1 MEVTIVQKLVHLLNP
16 LDYDMASFLH
26 GKMRSMGVRLILER
40 AVTGLSAE
48 NDSIKVEVEDHA
60 PLTADMVILAIGV
73 RPDTS
78 LAKDA
83 GLALG
88 AGGSIIV
95 NSRMETSIPDIY
107 AAGDAVQIRHRVTGK
122 DTRIALAGPA
132 NKQGRNAADS
142 ICGGDSH

>member
-1 MEVTIVQKLVHLLNP
+1 
-16 LDYDMASFLH
+16 
-26 GKMRSMGVRLILER
+26 
-40 AVTGLSAE
+40 
-48 NDSIKVEVEDHA
+48 
-60 PLTADMVILAIGV
+60 MVILAIGV

-122 DTRIALAGPA
+122 IPGSHWPVPPISREGLRLTIS
-132 NKQGRNAADS
+132 AAATAIMKEPRVLLS
-142 ICGGDSH
+142 LKSLI